1 MEKEFIPW
9 DESLALK
16 EFGFDEVCLYQYYL
30 SDNNKNMLEYY
41 ENGITNTELDDLTDK
56 IDEENIEY
64 GNELQGPSCTAVLYQ
79 QAFKWF
85 DKNTDFRG
93 FVVTTT
99 DGSSFGWATID
110 LFTKKKTVCE
120 IGYSSRQEAEL
131 ECIRK
136 LIEIGK
142 EEL

>member
-64 GNELQGPSCTAVLYQ
+64 GNELQDRKS
-79 QAFKWF
+79 
-85 DKNTDFRG
+85 
-93 FVVTTT
+93 VV
-99 DGSSFGWATID
+99 
-110 LFTKKKTVCE
+110 
-120 IGYSSRQEAEL
+120 
-131 ECIRK
+131 
-136 LIEIGK
+136 
-142 EEL
+142 